1 MKDKILWITPSR
13 KRDQKLRRT
22 LNSWRTTTSGLSDF
36 LVAIDNDDNSYEKT
50 ISEYSDIIWEIGEP
64 IKGPF
69 LHLVNRI
76 ALKYVDNYRYLGFME
91 DDVVFQ
97 TDGYEEKFINRLKQL
112 GNTGIVYANDGIKK
126 QAKRGYIGLPVLNS
140 FILKKLGFYSPPC
153 LKCLCGDIFWRDM
166 AKHLGTYY
174 RFDDILIQHLHWRKD
189 DGVKD
194 EISHSVDSHLGV
206 DKQAYDL
213 YFEKE
218 FLNDMAKLK

>member
-112 GNTGIVYANDGIKK
+112 GNTGIVYANDLIKK